1 MMNLVNCQIGIY
13 AILNSSERLIKQKL
27 GRLLRHKQPI
37 IIIPYFLRTREEE
50 LVKTMIQDYN
60 PELISIIND
69 IKDIQ
74 L

>member
-1 MMNLVNCQIGIY
+1 MTQ
-13 AILNSSERLIKQKL
+13 AKA
-27 GRLLRHKQPI
+27 
-37 IIIPYFLRTREEE
+37 IIIPYFIRTREEE